1 MQIRHL
7 ADCPAVIPQLA
18 RWLYDEWGRLLPG
31 ASVERGIARLQE
43 RIHRDR
49 VPLTF
54 VAFEGESAVGTV
66 SLIDCDMDTRADLS
80 PWLASLYVQPEQR
93 RRGIGASLVEAVV
106 SEARKLGIKTL
117 FLFTDSSE
125 ALYARLGWQKMES
138 CIYRGRDVVI
148 MRKSSANYLL
158 QRTRFARR

>member
-7 ADCPAVIPQLA
+7 ADCPAAIPQIA
-18 RWLYDEWGRLLPG
+18 RWLYEEWGRLFPG
-31 ASVERGIARLQE
+31 ASVERGISRLQE
-43 RIHRDR
+43 RLSRGR
-49 VPLTF
+49 VPFTL
-54 VAFEGESAVGTV
+54 VALESEVVVGTV
-66 SLIDCDMDTRADLS
+66 SLIGCDMDTRADLS

-106 SEARKLGIKTL
+106 SEARPLGIKTL

-125 ALYARLGWQKMES
+125 ALYASLGWQKMES

-148 MRKSSANYLL
+148 MRKYVA
-158 QRTRFARR
+158 

>member
-7 ADCPAVIPQLA
+7 ADCSAAIPQIA
-18 RWLYDEWGRLLPG
+18 RWLYDEWGRFLPG
-31 ASVERGIARLQE
+31 ASVERGISRLQE

-54 VAFEGESAVGTV
+54 VAVEGEAVVGTV
-66 SLIDCDMDTRADLS
+66 SLIDCDMETRSDLS
-80 PWLASLYVQPEQR
+80 PWLASLYVLPDQR
-93 RRGIGASLVEAVV
+93 RRGVGASLVKAVV
-106 SEARKLGIKTL
+106 FEAKRLGIGTL

-138 CIYRGRDVVI
+138 CIYKERDVVI
-148 MRKSSANYLL
+148 MRKYVA
-158 QRTRFARR
+158 